1 MGMRSW
7 KSVCVG
13 AMTLAALSSAAAPA
27 AAATVGLSGHASPQ
41 TFKYVGSFFTYGD
54 CEAYGYSNYNGYNN
68 TWFCTQSNNPD
79 TLPWSLYHED
89 SV

>member
-1 MGMRSW
+1 MEKCLCRGDDPGR
-7 KSVCVG
+7 VVECGG
-13 AMTLAALSSAAAPA
+13 ARRGCHRRTERA
-27 AAATVGLSGHASPQ
+27 HASPQ